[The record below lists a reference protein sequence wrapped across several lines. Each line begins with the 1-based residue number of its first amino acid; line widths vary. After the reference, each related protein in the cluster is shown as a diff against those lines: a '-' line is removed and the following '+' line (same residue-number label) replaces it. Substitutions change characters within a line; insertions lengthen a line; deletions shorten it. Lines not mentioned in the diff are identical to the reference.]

1 MLFHLRKEER
11 WKEIDYY
18 KNNEILEN
26 GYYQIPQELFI
37 NKLYKEKLNSD
48 SKILYA
54 FLLDRLSLS
63 QKNHWFDELN
73 RVYLIFTREEVQDKL
88 CLSEKTVTKAFKQLT
103 DTNLIAEKRQGLGKP
118 NLIYVGKIQHEE
130 IMTNVEQENLQ
141 VLNSKNYGSRE
152 VKNTILDV
160 EKFPTINPNNIKT
173 NITNTDS
180 INPQNKDE
188 YVSLNAVKEKCQ
200 LNEFTKE
207 EQTMLEDVI
216 ERLYYADTLKV
227 GSVIIT
233 NSKILSKL
241 ALINKNNLIQLLDI
255 AKSSNN
261 IKNITNYLM
270 ICLYNNLGN
279 STIKSQNKTANSTRE
294 YERKYPD
301 GFFDSLYAN
310 FVGKNAVASS

>member
-1 MLFHLRKEER
+1 MR
-11 WKEIDYY
+11 EIDYY

-26 GYYQIPQELFI
+26 SYYQIPQELFV
-37 NKLYKEKLNSD
+37 NSLYKEKLNSD

-63 QKNHWFDELN
+63 QRNHWFDEYG
-73 RVYLIFTREEVQDKL
+73 RVYLIFTREEVQNKL
-88 CLSEKTVTKAFKQLT
+88 CLSEKTVTKAFKQLLEV
-103 DTNLIAEKRQGLGKP
+103 NLIAEKRQGLGKP

-130 IMTNVEQENLQ
+130 IIANTEQENLQ
-141 VLNSKNYGSRE
+141 VLNSKNYGSGK
-152 VKNTILDV
+152 VKNTTLDTEIL
-160 EKFPTINPNNIKT
+160 PTINTNNIKT
-173 NITNTDS
+173 NIINTES
-180 INPQNKDE
+180 INPQSNE
-188 YVSLNAVKEKCQ
+188 ESISLNDVKEKCQ
-200 LNEFTKE
+200 LNDFSKE

-279 STIKSQNKTANSTRE
+279 GTIKSQNRTANSTHE
-294 YERKYPD
+294 YERKYPN

-310 FVGKNAVASS
+310 FVGKSAVVSS

>member
-1 MLFHLRKEER
+1 ML
-11 WKEIDYY
+11 
-18 KNNEILEN
+18 
-26 GYYQIPQELFI
+26 
-37 NKLYKEKLNSD
+37 
-48 SKILYA
+48 
-54 FLLDRLSLS
+54 
-63 QKNHWFDELN
+63 
-73 RVYLIFTREEVQDKL
+73 
-88 CLSEKTVTKAFKQLT
+88 
-103 DTNLIAEKRQGLGKP
+103 
-118 NLIYVGKIQHEE
+118 
-130 IMTNVEQENLQ
+130 
-141 VLNSKNYGSRE
+141 
-152 VKNTILDV
+152 
-160 EKFPTINPNNIKT
+160 
-173 NITNTDS
+173 
-180 INPQNKDE
+180 
-188 YVSLNAVKEKCQ
+188 
-200 LNEFTKE
+200 
-207 EQTMLEDVI
+207 
-216 ERLYYADTLKV
+216 DTLKV

>member
-1 MLFHLRKEER
+1 M
-11 WKEIDYY
+11 KEIDYY

-26 GYYQIPQELFI
+26 SYYQIPQELFI

-130 IMTNVEQENLQ
+130 IITNIEQKNLQ

-152 VKNTILDV
+152 VKNTILDA
-160 EKFPTINPNNIKT
+160 EKFPTINPYNIKT
-173 NITNTDS
+173 NITNTIS
-180 INPQNKDE
+180 INPQSNN
-188 YVSLNAVKEKCQ
+188 VGISLKAVKEKCQ
-200 LNEFTKE
+200 LNDFSKE

-279 STIKSQNKTANSTRE
+279 GTIKSQNRTVNSTRE
-294 YERKYPD
+294 YERKYPN

>member
-1 MLFHLRKEER
+1 M
-11 WKEIDYY
+11 KEIDFYE
-18 KNNEILEN
+18 NNEILEN
-26 GYYQIPQELFI
+26 SYYQIPQELFV
-37 NKLYKEKLNSD
+37 NSLYKEKLNSD

-63 QKNHWFDELN
+63 QRNHWFDEYG
-73 RVYLIFTREEVQDKL
+73 RVYLIFTREEVQNKL
-88 CLSEKTVTKAFKQLT
+88 CLSEKTVTKAFKQLLEV
-103 DTNLIAEKRQGLGKP
+103 NLISEKRQGLGKP

-130 IMTNVEQENLQ
+130 VITNIEQKNLQ

-152 VKNTILDV
+152 VKNTILDA

-173 NITNTDS
+173 NVTNTDS
-180 INPQNKDE
+180 INPQNNN
-188 YVSLNAVKEKCQ
+188 VCISLNAVKEKSQ
-200 LNEFTKE
+200 LNDFSKE

-216 ERLYYADTLKV
+216 ERLYYADILKV

-279 STIKSQNKTANSTRE
+279 GTIKSQNKTANSTRE

-310 FVGKNAVASS
+310 FVGKNTVASS

>member
-1 MLFHLRKEER
+1 M
-11 WKEIDYY
+11 KEIDYY

-26 GYYQIPQELFI
+26 SYYQIPQELFI

-73 RVYLIFTREEVQDKL
+73 RVYLIFTRGEVQEKL

-173 NITNTDS
+173 NITNTNS
-180 INPQNKDE
+180 INPQSNN
-188 YVSLNAVKEKCQ
+188 VCISLNVVKEKSQ
-200 LNEFTKE
+200 LNDFSKE

-279 STIKSQNKTANSTRE
+279 GTIKSQNKTANSTRE

-310 FVGKNAVASS
+310 FVGKNTVESS

>member
-1 MLFHLRKEER
+1 M
-11 WKEIDYY
+11 KEIKYY

-26 GYYQIPQELFI
+26 SYYQIPQELFV
-37 NKLYKEKLNSD
+37 NNLYKEKLNSD

-63 QKNHWFDELN
+63 QKNHWFDECG

-103 DTNLIAEKRQGLGKP
+103 YANLIAEKRQGLGKP

-130 IMTNVEQENLQ
+130 IISDIDQESLQ
-141 VLNSKNYGSRE
+141 VLNSKNYGSGK
-152 VKNTILDV
+152 VKSTTLDT
-160 EKFPTINPNNIKT
+160 EKLPTINPNNIKT
-173 NITNTDS
+173 NIINTDS
-180 INPQNKDE
+180 IIPKSNDE
-188 YVSLNAVKEKCQ
+188 CVSLNEIKEKSK

-207 EQTMLEDVI
+207 EQSILEDVI

-227 GSVIIT
+227 GSIIIT

-241 ALINKNNLIQLLDI
+241 PLINKNNLIQLLDI
-255 AKSSNN
+255 VNNSSN
-261 IKNITNYLM
+261 IKNVTNYLM

-279 STIKSQNKTANSTRE
+279 SNIKLQNKTATSTRE

-301 GFFDSLYAN
+301 GFFDNLYAN
-310 FVGKNAVASS
+310 FSYENAVASS

>member
-1 MLFHLRKEER
+1 M
-11 WKEIDYY
+11 KEIDYY

-26 GYYQIPQELFI
+26 SYYQIPQELFI

-130 IMTNVEQENLQ
+130 IITNIEQENLQ
-141 VLNSKNYGSRE
+141 VLNSKNYGYRE

-173 NITNTDS
+173 NITNTNS
-180 INPQNKDE
+180 INPQNNNV
-188 YVSLNAVKEKCQ
+188 YISLNVVKEKCQ
-200 LNEFTKE
+200 LNDFSKE

-233 NSKILSKL
+233 NSKILSKP

-279 STIKSQNKTANSTRE
+279 GTIKSQNKTANSTRE

-310 FVGKNAVASS
+310 FVGKKAVASS

>member
-1 MLFHLRKEER
+1 M
-11 WKEIDYY
+11 KEIDYY

-26 GYYQIPQELFI
+26 SYYQIPQELFI

-130 IMTNVEQENLQ
+130 IIANTEQESLQ
-141 VLNSKNYGSRE
+141 VLNSKNYGSVE
-152 VKNTILDV
+152 VKNTTLDTEIL
-160 EKFPTINPNNIKT
+160 PTINPNNIKT
-173 NITNTDS
+173 NIINTDS
-180 INPQNKDE
+180 INPKSNEKCIALMDI
-188 YVSLNAVKEKCQ
+188 KEKSK

-207 EQTMLEDVI
+207 EQSILEDVI
-216 ERLYYADTLKV
+216 ERLYYADNLNV
-227 GSVIIT
+227 GSIMIT

-241 ALINKNNLIQLLDI
+241 PLINKNNLIQLLDI
-255 AKSSNN
+255 AKNSNN
-261 IKNITNYLM
+261 VKNMTNYLM

-279 STIKSQNKTANSTRE
+279 SNIKLQNKTAVFTRE

-310 FVGKNAVASS
+310 FASKNAIATS

>member
-1 MLFHLRKEER
+1 M
-11 WKEIDYY
+11 KEIDYY

-26 GYYQIPQELFI
+26 SYYQIPQELFI

-130 IMTNVEQENLQ
+130 IIANTEQENLQ

-180 INPQNKDE
+180 INPQNNN
-188 YVSLNAVKEKCQ
+188 VCISLNAVKEKSQ
-200 LNEFTKE
+200 LNDFSKE

-216 ERLYYADTLKV
+216 ERLYYADILKV

-279 STIKSQNKTANSTRE
+279 GTIKSQNKTANSTRE

-310 FVGKNAVASS
+310 FVGKNTVASS

>member
-1 MLFHLRKEER
+1 M
-11 WKEIDYY
+11 KEIDYY

-26 GYYQIPQELFI
+26 SYYQIPQELFV
-37 NKLYKEKLNSD
+37 NSLYKEKLNSD

-63 QKNHWFDELN
+63 QRNHWFDEYG
-73 RVYLIFTREEVQDKL
+73 RVYLIFTREEVQNKL
-88 CLSEKTVTKAFKQLT
+88 CLSEKTVTKAFKQLLEV
-103 DTNLIAEKRQGLGKP
+103 NLISEKRQGLGKP
-118 NLIYVGKIQHEE
+118 NLIYIGKIQHEE
-130 IMTNVEQENLQ
+130 IIANTEQESLQ
-141 VLNSKNYGSRE
+141 VLNSKNYGSVE
-152 VKNTILDV
+152 VKNTTLDTKIL
-160 EKFPTINPNNIKT
+160 PTINPNNIKT
-173 NITNTDS
+173 NIINTDS
-180 INPQNKDE
+180 INPQNNNV
-188 YVSLNAVKEKCQ
+188 YISLNVVKEKCQ
-200 LNEFTKE
+200 LNDFSKE

-279 STIKSQNKTANSTRE
+279 GTIKSQNKTANSTRE

-310 FVGKNAVASS
+310 FVGKSAVASS

>member
-1 MLFHLRKEER
+1 M
-11 WKEIDYY
+11 KEIDYY
-18 KNNEILEN
+18 KNNGILEN
-26 GYYQIPQELFI
+26 SYYQIPQELFI

-54 FLLDRLSLS
+54 FLLDRVSLS

-130 IMTNVEQENLQ
+130 IITNIEQENLQ

-152 VKNTILDV
+152 VKNTILDA

-173 NITNTDS
+173 NITNIDS
-180 INPQNKDE
+180 INPQNNN
-188 YVSLNAVKEKCQ
+188 VCISLNAVKEKCQ
-200 LNEFTKE
+200 LNDFSKE

-227 GSVIIT
+227 GSIIIT

-279 STIKSQNKTANSTRE
+279 GTIKSQNKTANSTRE
-294 YERKYPD
+294 YERKYPN
-301 GFFDSLYAN
+301 GFFDSLYVN

>member
-1 MLFHLRKEER
+1 M
-11 WKEIDYY
+11 KEIDYY

-26 GYYQIPQELFI
+26 NYYQIPQELFI

-130 IMTNVEQENLQ
+130 IITNIEQENLQ

-173 NITNTDS
+173 NITNTNS
-180 INPQNKDE
+180 INPQNNN
-188 YVSLNAVKEKCQ
+188 VCISLNVVKEKCQ
-200 LNEFTKE
+200 LNDFSKE

-279 STIKSQNKTANSTRE
+279 GTIKSQNKTANSTRE

-301 GFFDSLYAN
+301 GFLDSLYAN
-310 FVGKNAVASS
+310 FVGKSAVASS

>member
-1 MLFHLRKEER
+1 M
-11 WKEIDYY
+11 KEIDYY

-26 GYYQIPQELFI
+26 SYYQIPQELFI

-130 IMTNVEQENLQ
+130 IITNIEQENLQ
-141 VLNSKNYGSRE
+141 VLNSKNYGSVE
-152 VKNTILDV
+152 VKNTILDA

-180 INPQNKDE
+180 INPQNNN
-188 YVSLNAVKEKCQ
+188 VCISLNAVKEKSQ
-200 LNEFTKE
+200 LNDFSKE
-207 EQTMLEDVI
+207 EQTMLEEVI
-216 ERLYYADTLKV
+216 ERLYYADILKV

-279 STIKSQNKTANSTRE
+279 GTIKSQNKTANSTRE

-301 GFFDSLYAN
+301 GFLDSLYAN
-310 FVGKNAVASS
+310 FSYENAVASS

>member
-1 MLFHLRKEER
+1 M
-11 WKEIDYY
+11 KEIDYY

-26 GYYQIPQELFI
+26 TYYQIPQELFV
-37 NKLYKEKLNSD
+37 NGLYKEKLNSD

-63 QKNHWFDELN
+63 QKNHWFDESS

-88 CLSEKTVTKAFKQLT
+88 CLSEKTVTKAFKQLSEV
-103 DTNLIAEKRQGLGKP
+103 NLIAEKRQGLGKP

-130 IMTNVEQENLQ
+130 ITTDIKQENLQ
-141 VLNSKNYGSRE
+141 VLNSKNYGYGE
-152 VKNTILDV
+152 VKSTTLDM
-160 EKFPTINPNNIKT
+160 EKLPTINPNNNKT
-173 NITNTDS
+173 NIINTDS
-180 INPQNKDE
+180 INPQSNDE
-188 YVSLNAVKEKCQ
+188 CISLNEVKAKSK

-207 EQTMLEDVI
+207 EQSILEDVI

-233 NSKILSKL
+233 NSKIFSKL
-241 ALINKNNLIQLLDI
+241 PLINKNNLIQLLDI
-255 AKSSNN
+255 AKSSSN
-261 IKNITNYLM
+261 IKNMTNYLM

-279 STIKSQNKTANSTRE
+279 SNIKLQNKTANSTRE
-294 YERKYPD
+294 YERKYPE

-310 FVGKNAVASS
+310 FSYENAVASS

>member
-1 MLFHLRKEER
+1 M
-11 WKEIDYY
+11 KEIDYY
-18 KNNEILEN
+18 KINEILEN
-26 GYYQIPQELFI
+26 SYYQIPQELFI

-118 NLIYVGKIQHEE
+118 NLIYIGKIQHEE
-130 IMTNVEQENLQ
+130 IITNIEQENLQ
-141 VLNSKNYGSRE
+141 VLNSKNCGSRE

-173 NITNTDS
+173 NITNTNS
-180 INPQNKDE
+180 INPQNNN
-188 YVSLNAVKEKCQ
+188 VCISLNVVKEKCQ
-200 LNEFTKE
+200 LNDFSKE

-279 STIKSQNKTANSTRE
+279 GTIKSQNRTANFTRE

-310 FVGKNAVASS
+310 FVGKSAVASS

>member
-1 MLFHLRKEER
+1 M
-11 WKEIDYY
+11 KEIDYY

-26 GYYQIPQELFI
+26 SYYQIPQELFI

-73 RVYLIFTREEVQDKL
+73 RVYLIFTRGEVQEKL

-103 DTNLIAEKRQGLGKP
+103 DTNLIVEKRQGLGKP

-130 IMTNVEQENLQ
+130 IITNIEQENLQ

-173 NITNTDS
+173 NITNTNS
-180 INPQNKDE
+180 INPQNNN
-188 YVSLNAVKEKCQ
+188 VCISLNVVKEKCQ
-200 LNEFTKE
+200 LNDFSKE

-279 STIKSQNKTANSTRE
+279 GTIKSQNKTANSTRE

>member
-1 MLFHLRKEER
+1 M
-11 WKEIDYY
+11 KEIDYY

-26 GYYQIPQELFI
+26 SYYQIPQELFI

-130 IMTNVEQENLQ
+130 IITNIEQENLQ

-180 INPQNKDE
+180 INPQNNNICI
-188 YVSLNAVKEKCQ
+188 SLNTVKEKCQ
-200 LNEFTKE
+200 LNDFSKK

-255 AKSSNN
+255 TKSSNN

-279 STIKSQNKTANSTRE
+279 GTIKLQNKTANSTRE

>member
-1 MLFHLRKEER
+1 M
-11 WKEIDYY
+11 KEIDYY

-26 GYYQIPQELFI
+26 SYYQIPQELFV
-37 NKLYKEKLNSD
+37 NSLYKEKLNSD

-54 FLLDRLSLS
+54 FLLNRLSLS

-73 RVYLIFTREEVQDKL
+73 RVYLIFTREEVQSKL
-88 CLSEKTVTKAFKQLT
+88 CLSEKTVTKAFKQLLEV
-103 DTNLIAEKRQGLGKP
+103 NLISEKRQGLGKP

-173 NITNTDS
+173 NITNTNS
-180 INPQNKDE
+180 INPQSNN
-188 YVSLNAVKEKCQ
+188 VCISLNVVKEKCQ
-200 LNEFTKE
+200 LNDFSKE

-279 STIKSQNKTANSTRE
+279 GTIKSQNKTANSTRE

-310 FVGKNAVASS
+310 FVGKNTVESS

>member
-1 MLFHLRKEER
+1 M
-11 WKEIDYY
+11 KEIDYY

-26 GYYQIPQELFI
+26 NYYQIPQELFI

-130 IMTNVEQENLQ
+130 IITNIEQENLQ

-173 NITNTDS
+173 NITNTNS
-180 INPQNKDE
+180 INPQNNN
-188 YVSLNAVKEKCQ
+188 VCISLNVVKERCQ
-200 LNEFTKE
+200 LNDFSKE
-207 EQTMLEDVI
+207 EQTMLGDVI

-279 STIKSQNKTANSTRE
+279 GTIKSQNKTANSTRE

-310 FVGKNAVASS
+310 FVGKSAVASS

>member
-1 MLFHLRKEER
+1 M
-11 WKEIDYY
+11 KEIDYY

-26 GYYQIPQELFI
+26 SYYQIPQELFI
-37 NKLYKEKLNSD
+37 NKLYKKKLNSD

-88 CLSEKTVTKAFKQLT
+88 CLSEKTVTKAFRQLT

-130 IMTNVEQENLQ
+130 IITNIEQENLQ

-152 VKNTILDV
+152 VKNTILDA

-180 INPQNKDE
+180 INPQNNN
-188 YVSLNAVKEKCQ
+188 VCISLNVVKEKCQ
-200 LNEFTKE
+200 LNDFSKE

-279 STIKSQNKTANSTRE
+279 DTIKSQNRTVNSIRE

>member
-1 MLFHLRKEER
+1 M
-11 WKEIDYY
+11 KEIDYY

-26 GYYQIPQELFI
+26 SYYQIPQELFI

-48 SKILYA
+48 SKILYG

-103 DTNLIAEKRQGLGKP
+103 DTKLIAEKRQGLGKP

-130 IMTNVEQENLQ
+130 VITNIEQRNLQ

-152 VKNTILDV
+152 VKNTILDA

-180 INPQNKDE
+180 INPQNNNV
-188 YVSLNAVKEKCQ
+188 YISLNAVKEKSQ
-200 LNEFTKE
+200 LNDFSKE

-216 ERLYYADTLKV
+216 ERLYYADILKV

-279 STIKSQNKTANSTRE
+279 GTIKSQNKTANSTRE

-310 FVGKNAVASS
+310 FVGKNTVASS